1 MVFHFQAERSDMSSV
16 SEAQT
21 LVQRV
26 AAPREATDSVKAA
39 IVRAARRLGWKFTR
53 TREIWYGHARRID
66 AAEMDALRE
75 AAGRMEARL
84 LISNLLV
91 MRERL
96 SKTDADF
103 NQPQIVALDNAL
115 RSFGISVCPVAVPT
129 EE

>member
-26 AAPREATDSVKAA
+26 AAPRGVSDSVKAA
-39 IVRAARRLGWKFTR
+39 IVRAARRLDFPFTR
-53 TREIWYGHARRID
+53 TRDIWYGHARRIE
-66 AAEMDALRE
+66 AAEMDRLRE
-75 AAGRMEARL
+75 EAAHVEARL
-84 LISNLLV
+84 LVSNLLV

-96 SKTDADF
+96 SKTDEGFHRDT
-103 NQPQIVALDNAL
+103 IIALEHAL
-115 RSFGISVCPVAVPT
+115 RTLGVQVGTVAVRP